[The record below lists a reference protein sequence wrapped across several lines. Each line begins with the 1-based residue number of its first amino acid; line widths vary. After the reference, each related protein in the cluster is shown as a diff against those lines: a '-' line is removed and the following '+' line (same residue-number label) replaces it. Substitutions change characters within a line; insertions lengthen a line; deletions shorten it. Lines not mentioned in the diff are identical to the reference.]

1 MNIKS
6 EHKKIDIFEIIKPL
20 ANGETIELKD
30 IYIGCLY
37 SLDLAKIIYSKY
49 KWKLQ
54 YLFNEFNLLFIY
66 FHI

>member
-6 EHKKIDIFEIIKPL
+6 EYKNIDIFEIIRPL

-37 SLDLAKIIYSKY
+37 SLDLAKISYSKN

-54 YLFNEFNLLFIY
+54 YLFNKFIPLFIY